1 MTPDYNTPNY
11 TRRDLLQY
19 GVCIV
24 STALLTAGIT
34 TKVLDRDR
42 KRNLAEAPSCETS
55 EITPEIALETLMLGN
70 ERFIKNKQKH
80 PNQNIER
87 IKEVA
92 AGQKP
97 FAAILGCAD
106 SRVPAE
112 IIFDQGLGDIFVVR
126 NAGNVV
132 TSEEI
137 GSLEFGALELGV
149 KTIMILGHQKC
160 GAVKATLDGNSVP
173 GKIGSIIDAIKPAV
187 KGKQT
192 WEEAVIANVKLQLKQ
207 LKSSPLIA
215 QLIAND
221 ELKVVG
227 GFYELET
234 GKVKLIT

>member
-1 MTPDYNTPNY
+1 MAPDYDKPNY

-24 STALLTAGIT
+24 GTALLTAGVT
-34 TKVLDRDR
+34 TKVLDRD
-42 KRNLAEAPSCETS
+42 KKKIVAETSSCEPP
-55 EITPEIALETLMLGN
+55 EITPEKALETLMLGN
-70 ERFIKNKQKH
+70 ERFMENKPKH
-80 PNQNIER
+80 PNQNRER
-87 IKEVA
+87 MKEVT

-132 TSEEI
+132 TPEEM
-137 GSLEFGALELGV
+137 GSLEFGALELGI

-173 GKIGSIIDAIKPAV
+173 GQIGSIIDAIKPSI
-187 KGKQT
+187 KGKPT
-192 WEEAVIANVKLQLKQ
+192 WEEAVTANVKLQITK
-207 LKSSPLIA
+207 LKSSPVIT

-221 ELKVVG
+221 KLKVVG